1 MNRVRVLIIIRYVGG
16 STAVRA
22 FLCNTNKYKIN
33 FKGGKTDSKQ
43 RLSLL
48 HPLIPGSLV
57 NETDYSDLSDSPV
70 ACTPNPLTLL
80 TLLTLPYL
88 TLVLLL
94 SPYFNSFL

>member
-57 NETDYSDLSDSPV
+57 NELTILTYPIPLSRALQIHLPYSPYLP
-70 ACTPNPLTLL
+70 C
-80 TLLTLPYL
+80 LTLP
-88 TLVLLL
+88 
-94 SPYFNSFL
+94 